1 MTIDALFR
9 RSAVAWIVSLLLP
22 LVGCGGGSSGGT
34 NPITPVPTTITIT
47 PSGSNLDAV
56 GATAQLSAGVSDQR
70 GQAIASPSVS
80 WASLNTA
87 VATVSTSGLVTA
99 VSNGTASIRATSD
112 TAHAQIT
119 ITVQQVPSALVKV
132 SGNGQT
138 GASSSALAAPLVVQV
153 NDRLGH
159 VIAGVTVAF
168 ATATGSV
175 TPIGTLTST
184 NGQAQTTWTL
194 GSTAGQQS
202 ATASVTGIG
211 TPATFTATATSGGSA
226 TITAI
231 TPDTLVEGQ
240 SATIAGTGFSSTP
253 VSNAVSIAGAT
264 ATVTAASATSLTV
277 TVPTSNCQPAR
288 DAAITVTVASLTSNP
303 VTKRVNPAAFVN
315 LAVGQQA
322 IVANPAQFCLQFRAS
337 TTGGDAYLIGVGA
350 SAETPSST
358 VPFNMT
364 AVAGAATPGA
374 PFGAVRPLPL
384 PRSVSPSLSPN
395 SAAGALAAAQLRA
408 DMVLR
413 EWERRNL
420 QGAPAAVG
428 PARVAP
434 SVGDTVLFKVPTD
447 FTNSCNVFA
456 TVKTVVRKVGT
467 AGIWVTDIA
476 NPTAD
481 SLTIAQI
488 NAYSDTFD
496 TKIYAVDTAYFG
508 APSDLD
514 ANQRVF
520 VVLTVQVNKIDIDGN
535 GVGDVGGFV
544 FGGDLFS
551 PASCAGSNQGEI
563 FYGNVPDSLN
573 VAGKGARRKSG
584 VLALMPDLIAH
595 EFTHNI
601 QLSRRLVLASGTAL
615 SVWEAEGQATLAE
628 EVVGHSVLGNSPGNN
643 YGASVAFTANAG
655 DRWYGF
661 AAGGAF
667 YDLPQYFGWLGNNPP
682 TKAAGAPELCTLFGN
697 TSLTTACTPFAFY
710 GASWTFQRYLSDR
723 YGPGYAGGE
732 KQLNR
737 DLIGKNVSLRGVANI
752 QALLPSVNF
761 DTLFDRWA
769 AMLYV
774 DDRVAGLAPELTL
787 ASWNLLNV
795 ASAYSSDAL
804 RLIPPDRTFAAFTD
818 ARSVRGGSTA
828 YTRLSAAGVR
838 PALALRVRSQ
848 VDAVLGTGMKPQLWI
863 VRIQ

>member
-1 MTIDALFR
+1 MRIDVR
-9 RSAVAWIVSLLLP
+9 IVGLLLP
-22 LVGCGGGSSGGT
+22 LVGCGGGGGGT
-34 NPITPVPTTITIT
+34 NPVTPVPTTITIT
-47 PSGSNLDAV
+47 SPGSNLDAV
-56 GATAQLSAGVSDQR
+56 GATAQLSAAVGDQR

-80 WASLNTA
+80 WASLNAA
-87 VATVSTSGLVTA
+87 VATVSTSGVVTA
-99 VSNGTASIRATSD
+99 ISNGTASIKATSD
-112 TAHAQIT
+112 TAHAQVT

-159 VIAGVTVAF
+159 LIAGVTVAF

-175 TPIGTLTST
+175 TPIGTLTNT

-194 GSTAGQQS
+194 GPTAGQQS
-202 ATASVTGIG
+202 ATASVTGIA

-226 TITAI
+226 SITAI

-253 VSNAVSIAGAT
+253 ASNTVSIGGAT

-288 DAAITVTVASLTSNP
+288 DAAITVTVASLTSNA
-303 VTKRVNPAAFVN
+303 VTKRVNPAAFLN

-350 SAETPSST
+350 SAESPSTT
-358 VPFNMT
+358 VPFNIT
-364 AVAGAATPGA
+364 AVAGAATPAA

-384 PRSVSPSLSPN
+384 PRSVSGTVSPSP
-395 SAAGALAAAQLRA
+395 AAARAAAQLRA

-420 QGAPAAVG
+420 QGASAASG
-428 PARVAP
+428 AARVPP
-434 SVGDTVLFKVPTD
+434 SAGDTVLFNVPTD
-447 FTNSCNVFA
+447 FSNSCNVFA

-467 AGIWVTDIA
+467 AGIWVTDVT

-481 SLTIAQI
+481 SLTSAQI
-488 NAYSDTFD
+488 SAYSDTFD
-496 TKIYAVDTAYFG
+496 TKIYAIDTAYFG

-535 GVGDVGGFV
+535 GLGDVAGFV

-563 FYGNVPDSLN
+563 FYGFVPDSLN
-573 VAGKGARRKSG
+573 VAGKGAHAKSI
-584 VLALMPDLIAH
+584 VLAYLPNLIAH
-595 EFTHNI
+595 EFTHDI
-601 QLSRRLVLASGTAL
+601 QLSRRLVLASGTSL
-615 SVWEAEGQATLAE
+615 SVWEAEGQAMLAE
-628 EVVGHSVLGNSPGNN
+628 EVVGHSMLGNSPGNN
-643 YGASVAFTANAG
+643 YGASIAFTPNVG

-661 AAGGAF
+661 AAGGLF
-667 YDLPQYFGWLGNNPP
+667 SLLPQYFGWLGGNPP
-682 TKAAGAPELCTLFGN
+682 TKATGAPELCTLFGS
-697 TSLTTACTPFAFY
+697 TSLVTACNSSAFY
-710 GASWTFQRYLSDR
+710 GASWSFQRYLSDR

-774 DDRVAGLAPELTL
+774 DDRVTGLPPELTL
-787 ASWNLLNV
+787 ASWNLFNIG
-795 ASAYSSDAL
+795 SAYISDAF
-804 RLIPPDRTFAAFTD
+804 RLIPTDRTFAAFTD